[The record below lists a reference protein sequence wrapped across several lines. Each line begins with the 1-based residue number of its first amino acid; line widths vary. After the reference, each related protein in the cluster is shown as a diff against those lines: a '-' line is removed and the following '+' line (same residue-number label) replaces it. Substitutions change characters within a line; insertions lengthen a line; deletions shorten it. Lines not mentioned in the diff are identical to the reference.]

1 MSRPVSRCLC
11 WAAVLPVAGALLA
24 QTTPPPAGVSGTVTN
39 SLTGEPILRAHVMVS
54 CLPDGPPRD
63 RQAYGAL
70 TNEKGKFSVT
80 GLPPGNCA
88 VNAERMG
95 FVTNMTGASYPLAS
109 GAHKEDFKLTL
120 TPTGAIT
127 GRVLD
132 SAGEPSQGIQV
143 SADGPRGNA
152 AGVATDDKGQFRLG
166 GLRPGKYRVK
176 AVPQTLPFPP
186 EIRSDGSTEIH
197 DSATY
202 FPDSLS
208 AKTAQRV
215 EVKAGADVSAVDIRL
230 VRTPIIEASGR
241 VTGLPAGF
249 KNVMVSVEPAGQGA
263 SVNANGTFTL
273 WRLDPGKY
281 TLVANSYSGQSSLM
295 SAPLDIE
302 IAGANLEHLELR
314 MIPPFDIA
322 GHMSFEDEQAREPA
336 KPPAQPGQKAPPAP
350 PPEPRRVEL
359 HPLQQQTGQSA
370 SAVIGADDSFTL
382 QKVQPGR
389 YRVAINWGSGY
400 VKSLRAGDT
409 ESEGDILDVRNGS
422 AGPLTVTVS
431 ANFCEVSG
439 TVSDFKGP
447 VDNAPVILEPA
458 EDPSNIRLAL
468 TDSTGAYKFGAVPP
482 GKYKLIP
489 VGEEDAPIVIGLPDQ
504 SLEDYDEVA
513 ESLDLRAGDKIGKDL
528 TQRK

>member
-1 MSRPVSRCLC
+1 
-11 WAAVLPVAGALLA
+11 
-24 QTTPPPAGVSGTVTN
+24 
-39 SLTGEPILRAHVMVS
+39 
-54 CLPDGPPRD
+54 
-63 RQAYGAL
+63 
-70 TNEKGKFSVT
+70 
-80 GLPPGNCA
+80 
-88 VNAERMG
+88 
-95 FVTNMTGASYPLAS
+95 
-109 GAHKEDFKLTL
+109 
-120 TPTGAIT
+120 
-127 GRVLD
+127 
-132 SAGEPSQGIQV
+132 
-143 SADGPRGNA
+143 
-152 AGVATDDKGQFRLG
+152 
-166 GLRPGKYRVK
+166 
-176 AVPQTLPFPP
+176 
-186 EIRSDGSTEIH
+186 
-197 DSATY
+197 
-202 FPDSLS
+202 
-208 AKTAQRV
+208 
-215 EVKAGADVSAVDIRL
+215 
-230 VRTPIIEASGR
+230 
-241 VTGLPAGF
+241 
-249 KNVMVSVEPAGQGA
+249 
-263 SVNANGTFTL
+263 
-273 WRLDPGKY
+273 
-281 TLVANSYSGQSSLM
+281 
-295 SAPLDIE
+295 
-302 IAGANLEHLELR
+302 
-314 MIPPFDIA
+314 
-322 GHMSFEDEQAREPA
+322 MSFDDEQAREPA